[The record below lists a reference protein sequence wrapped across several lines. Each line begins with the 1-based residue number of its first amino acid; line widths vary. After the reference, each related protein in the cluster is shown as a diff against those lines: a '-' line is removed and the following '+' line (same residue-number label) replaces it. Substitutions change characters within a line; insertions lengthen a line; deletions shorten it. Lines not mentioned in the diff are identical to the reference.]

1 MTDRVDIARARLVDP
16 SGKPIGDRRP
26 LSPAEQQAA
35 LLRME
40 LTLGRQALR
49 FLAAMVAERRG
60 RKHSIPLAKIQAVQA
75 KGYRVSMQQRE
86 GRITVQLVAPGEPD
100 PSAPKEAGDAPE

>member
-26 LSPAEQQAA
+26 MSPAEQQAA

-40 LTLGRQALR
+40 LTLGRSALR

-60 RKHSIPLAKIQAVQA
+60 RAHSISLAKIQAVQD
-75 KGYRVSMQQRE
+75 KGYRVSMKQRD
-86 GRITVQLVAPGEPD
+86 GRVTVRLLAKGEADPD
-100 PSAPKEAGDAPE
+100 EPKEATDAPE